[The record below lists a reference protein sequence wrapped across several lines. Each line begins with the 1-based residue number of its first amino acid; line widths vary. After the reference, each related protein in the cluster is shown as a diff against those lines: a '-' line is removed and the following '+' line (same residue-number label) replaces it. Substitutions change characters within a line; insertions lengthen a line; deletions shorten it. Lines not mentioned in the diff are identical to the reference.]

1 MSSYKQMSEYPV
13 EHFVPLEGEG
23 NEYLLGRLT
32 LNKAHDGLSMEI
44 DIVQKEGRKIY
55 YSVDRLYRIDSDDEA
70 IDLGVQKLADFLKG
84 LSQKNSK

>member
-1 MSSYKQMSEYPV
+1 MNHNRQNSVYPV

-55 YSVDRLYRIDSDDEA
+55 YSVDRLYQIDGDDEA
-70 IDLGVQKLADFLKG
+70 IHLGIQKLADFLKNI
-84 LSQKNSK
+84 SRK